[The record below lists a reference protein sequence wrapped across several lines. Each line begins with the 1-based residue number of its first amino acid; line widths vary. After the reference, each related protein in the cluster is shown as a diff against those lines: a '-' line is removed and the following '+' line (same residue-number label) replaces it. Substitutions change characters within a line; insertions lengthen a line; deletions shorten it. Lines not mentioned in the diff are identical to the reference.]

1 MGPVFGGI
9 RVCCTLCLKY
19 SSTPR
24 GYYKGYSSTPRVP
37 LGGNPKTHGLEFEIA
52 TVRFGLRDLVAY
64 SSDAIRSSNLST
76 PSSTRSANAHFQ
88 RPQLIW
94 SAGGRDAA
102 SANGDVCA
110 PRY

>member
-1 MGPVFGGI
+1 MLHPESQVLQYPQGGT
-9 RVCCTLCLKY
+9 RVLEY
-19 SSTPR
+19 PPW
-24 GYYKGYSSTPRVP
+24 GYHKQE
-37 LGGNPKTHGLEFEIA
+37 NMDEFEIA